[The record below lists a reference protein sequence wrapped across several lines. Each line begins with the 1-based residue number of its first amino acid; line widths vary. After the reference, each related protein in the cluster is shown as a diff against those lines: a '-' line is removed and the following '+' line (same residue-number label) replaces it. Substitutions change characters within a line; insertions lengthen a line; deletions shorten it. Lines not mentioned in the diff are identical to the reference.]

1 MDHYDLVVIGS
12 GPAGE
17 KSATQSADRGL
28 SVCVIDAGPSGGAWV
43 NTGTIPSKTLRES
56 ARLLARG
63 RSSGVIADLSVHPT
77 VRNFLSLN
85 RHLVATWREEVESRF
100 RERHISRARGRAHF
114 VDPHVVALDCGTRI
128 RGEHI
133 VIATGSSPRAIPE
146 LVVNGHTIQDS
157 NTILAL
163 DHIPHSMIVLGGGV
177 IACEYASIFQALGV
191 QVTLVNGRS
200 ELLGF
205 MDREAIDYLQNI
217 LKRGGMAI
225 RHNARPEGL
234 GHSMPGEMD
243 LNLSDGTVVSA
254 DMIFV
259 ALGRVPN
266 TRALNLEAAG
276 LNTTDWGTIS
286 TNEYMQTSVSHI
298 YAVGDV
304 VGFPSL
310 ASAGMEQGRVAAD
323 HLSGGQRDPLD
334 KLIPSGIYTIPEV
347 SSIGLDEKTA
357 REKGYDPVIGH
368 AHYEENVRSHMLME
382 HEGLVKLVADKTSGK
397 LLGAAVV
404 GTQATELV
412 HFPQAVIKYG
422 GTVADLQRFVFN
434 VPTLSALFR
443 QAAERMH
450 THDG

>member
-1 MDHYDLVVIGS
+1 MDSYDLAVIGS

-17 KSATQSADRGL
+17 KSATQAADRGL

-56 ARLLARG
+56 ARLLAKG
-63 RSSGVIADLSVHPT
+63 RSSGVIADPSTSPT
-77 VRNFLSLN
+77 VRSFLSLN
-85 RHLVATWREEVESRF
+85 RHLVATWREQVEARF
-100 RERHISRARGRAHF
+100 RTRNITRARGRARF
-114 VDPHVVALDCGTRI
+114 VDPHVLELDTGQRI

-133 VIATGSSPRAIPE
+133 VIATGSSPRAVPQ
-146 LVVNGHTIQDS
+146 LAVDGRTIQDS

-163 DHIPHSMIVLGGGV
+163 DRIPHSMIVLGGGV

-205 MDREAIDYLQNI
+205 MDQEVIAYLEAILR
-217 LKRGGMAI
+217 RGGMAI
-225 RHNARPEGL
+225 RHDARPESL
-234 GHSMPGEMD
+234 GACAHGEMD
-243 LNLSDGTVVSA
+243 LNLSDGTVLGA

-259 ALGRVPN
+259 ALGRLPN
-266 TRALNLEAAG
+266 TRDLNLEAAG
-276 LNTTDWGTIS
+276 LETTDWGTID
-286 TNEYMQTSVSHI
+286 TNDYMQTAAPHI

-310 ASAGMEQGRVAAD
+310 ASAGMEQGRVAAN
-323 HLSGGQRDPLD
+323 HLSGGQRGPLD
-334 KLIPSGIYTIPEV
+334 ELIPSGIYTIPEV
-347 SSIGLDEKTA
+347 SSIGLDEAAA
-357 REKGYDPVIGH
+357 RARGHDVIVGR
-368 AHYEENVRSHMLME
+368 AHYEENVRAHMLME
-382 HEGLVKLVADKTSGK
+382 NEGLVKLVADRSDGR

-412 HFPQAVIKYG
+412 HFAQAVIKYG
-422 GTVADLQRFVFN
+422 GTVTDLQRFVFN

-443 QAAERMH
+443 QAAETMEM
-450 THDG
+450 

>member
-1 MDHYDLVVIGS
+1 MDTYDLVVIGS

-17 KSATQSADRGL
+17 KSATQAADRGL

-63 RSSGVIADLSVHPT
+63 RNSGVIADPSANPT
-77 VRNFLSLN
+77 VRSFLSLN
-85 RHLVATWREEVESRF
+85 RHLVAMWREQVEARF
-100 RERHISRARGRAHF
+100 RARNIARARGRARF
-114 VDPHVVALDCGTRI
+114 VDPNVLELDTGKRI
-128 RGEHI
+128 RGTYI
-133 VIATGSSPRAIPE
+133 VIATGSSPRAVPQ
-146 LVVNGHTIQDS
+146 LPVDGHMIQDS

-177 IACEYASIFQALGV
+177 VACEYASIFQALGV
-191 QVTLVNGRS
+191 QVTLINGRG

-205 MDREAIDYLQNI
+205 MDQEAIDYLQSI

-225 RHNARPEGL
+225 RHNARPESL
-234 GHSMPGEMD
+234 GRTLYGEMD

-259 ALGRVPN
+259 ALGRTPN
-266 TRALNLEAAG
+266 TADLNLEAAG
-276 LNTTDWGTIS
+276 LDITDWGAVD
-286 TNEYMQTSVSHI
+286 TNDYMQTAVPHI

-310 ASAGMEQGRVAAD
+310 ASAGMEQGRVAAN
-323 HLSGGQRDPLD
+323 HLSGGRRAPLD
-334 KLIPSGIYTIPEV
+334 ELIPSGIYTIPEV
-347 SSIGLDEKTA
+347 SSIGLDETTA
-357 REKGYDPVIGH
+357 REKGHDLIVGK
-368 AHYEENVRSHMLME
+368 AQYEENVRSHMLME
-382 HEGLVKLVADKTSGK
+382 NEGLVKLVADKRDGK
-397 LLGAAVV
+397 LLGASVV

-412 HFPQAVIKYG
+412 HFAQAVIKYG
-422 GTVADLQRFVFN
+422 GTVTDLQRFVFN

-443 QAAERMH
+443 QAAETME
-450 THDG
+450 T